1 MEEKITETTRE
12 TFGLI
17 RDIGAVVDDVRDI
30 AVSIDPAAATA
41 PAPDLPPII
50 REHLDITTLRA
61 ELAEARLTII
71 DLQTRLGETASE
83 LETTSAELR
92 STQTALNDAHA
103 ELSEKQKQLE
113 ELGLARDY
121 VQTLEM
127 QVDELTA
134 AHDRLAAVV
143 AERLPDLV
151 AVCSDDADAYFSF
164 SRNTKNNYVG
174 FDAVVHA
181 PHGILTRDMLPDGC
195 DSINLYS
202 MAGCVYLNLQG
213 FVRLFNRINAPELTQ
228 NPVAEPIDSPV
239 QCRLIA
245 GVTNVQELE
254 WLQAPTLAEA
264 NMYGDW
270 SAAPLKY
277 INMIFSGDKW
287 SVPCPTTRLPKI
299 TFSPTITSITQ
310 GYAVSCDKVRRFPDV
325 DLASAVLYRNLYVA
339 YNNETPPTLET
350 HARVRNIG
358 AYLAEKEYERIIH
371 FSLLRNWNYEDMRYS
386 LVEASLTCESPIK
399 IVLHPDAYAR
409 LTDEDKALITAK
421 NYTITTQRKS
431 Y

>member
-1 MEEKITETTRE
+1 MDEKITETTRE

-17 RDIGAVVDDVRDI
+17 RGIGAVVDEVRDI
-30 AVSIDPAAATA
+30 ASGIDPAAATA

-71 DLQTRLGETASE
+71 GLQTRLGETASE
-83 LETTSAELR
+83 LEATSAELR
-92 STQTALNDAHA
+92 STQA
-103 ELSEKQKQLE
+103 ELTDARAELAEAQKQLE
-113 ELGLARDY
+113 ELGLTRDY

-134 AHDRLAAVV
+134 AHDRLASVV
-143 AERLPDLV
+143 ADRLPDLV

-164 SRNTKNNYVG
+164 SRNTRNYYVG

-195 DSINLYS
+195 DCINLYS
-202 MAGCVYLNLQG
+202 MAGCVYLNMQG
-213 FVRLFNRINAPELTQ
+213 FVRLFSSVNAYESSQ

-254 WLQAPTLAEA
+254 WLHAPEIIHA
-264 NMYGDW
+264 NVYGDW
-270 SAAPLKY
+270 SAAPLTKAAGQ
-277 INMIFSGDKW
+277 IFAGPHW
-287 SVPCPTTRLPKI
+287 SDLQYSAHLPK
-299 TFSPTITSITQ
+299 TSSLSEIKNFD
-310 GYAVSCDKVRRFPDV
+310 GIAVGCINVRRFPDL
-325 DLASAVLYRNLYVA
+325 DLASAVLYRNLFVA
-339 YNNETPPTLET
+339 YTNETPPTLET

-358 AYLAEKEYERIIH
+358 AHLAEKTYERIIH

-386 LVEASLTCESPIK
+386 LVEASQACESPFK

-409 LTDEDKALITAK
+409 LTDEDKALMTAK
-421 NYTITTQRKS
+421 NYTIITQRKS